1 MARQQAAK
9 ARRRGSAARA
19 LATAAGEGG
28 DLPAA
33 AAVPATSPGER
44 RVVAPPSVK
53 SPDLRE
59 VGGSPSRDFNN
70 VLANQAC
77 AALWLKHS
85 DDAAQGRQFQATI
98 AALVGIAPGDEI
110 EGMLA
115 AQLVGLHN
123 AAMECLRR
131 AMLSEQPHPAR
142 MENLSH
148 AGKLSRS
155 YAALVEALNRHR
167 GKGQQ
172 KVTVEHVHVHEGG
185 QAIVGAVTTTRGE
198 GDAAKTSGEPHAS

>member
-1 MARQQAAK
+1 MARQQTTK
-9 ARRRGSAARA
+9 ARLKHTAAGG
-19 LATAAGEGG
+19 LVTATAAK
-28 DLPAA
+28 PAA
-33 AAVPATSPGER
+33 TPDER

-59 VGGSPSRDFNN
+59 IGGSPSRDFNN

-85 DDAAQGRQFQATI
+85 DDAAQGRQFQATV

-198 GDAAKTSGEPHAS
+198 GDAVKSSGEPHAS

>member
-9 ARRRGSAARA
+9 AKRRGSETRA
-19 LATAAGEGG
+19 LAADSGAA
-28 DLPAA
+28 LPAA
-33 AAVPATSPGER
+33 VALPAASPGER

-53 SPDLRE
+53 SADLRE
-59 VGGSPSRDFNN
+59 IGGSTSRDFNN
-70 VLANQAC
+70 TLANQAC
-77 AALWLKHS
+77 NTLWLQHS
-85 DDAAQGRQFQATI
+85 DDAAQGRQLQATL
-98 AALVGIAPGDEI
+98 AALVGIAPRDEI

-123 AAMECLRR
+123 AALECLRR

-148 AGKLSRS
+148 AGKLTRS

-185 QAIVGAVTTTRGE
+185 QAIVGAVTATRGE
-198 GDAAKTSGEPHAS
+198 GDAAKTSEEPHAS